1 MSKTRTE
8 VELWVEY
15 QNGGSRLTRVVSE
28 GQGVERP
35 SWSSSRQTRE
45 KEIGNSE
52 GGQQL
57 GGVFGYR
64 EQKIGHVQ

>member
-1 MSKTRTE
+1 M
-8 VELWVEY
+8 
-15 QNGGSRLTRVVSE
+15 TRVVSE
-28 GQGVERP
+28 GQGGERP
-35 SWSSSRQTRE
+35 SWSSSGQTRE

-64 EQKIGHVQ
+64 EQKIGRVQSREGFLLNGRNSSMSACC